1 MLFILITVSETIAV
15 DMVLRAFRSLGLPP
29 VLPEVALVMQVLPTL
44 PSHDDAPFK
53 VYEPVATPQ
62 YSVDFVTLE
71 PMQPQVSVFS
81 KQS

>member
-1 MLFILITVSETIAV
+1 MLSVLITISKTNAVTKVLIA
-15 DMVLRAFRSLGLPP
+15 FHCQGLPP

-44 PSHDDAPFK
+44 PLHDDAPFK
-53 VYEPVATPQ
+53 IYEPVATPQ

-71 PMQPQVSVFS
+71 PMQPQVNVFS